1 MLKKVPDV
9 YVIVFGL
16 IVLAAVSTWVLP
28 PGSFE
33 RHEEDVSG
41 HTREVLVPGSFTL
54 DEAADERSGGWL
66 RTNLGPVGPPLAT
79 LLETLGVIATAP
91 LKGFVKG
98 NIAQII
104 VFIFIVG
111 GAFFVLNESGAI
123 AAGTQLLVRVLKGR
137 EFLVIPIVMLFF
149 SFFGAAFGMCE
160 EAMPFAL
167 IFVPL
172 ALALGYDSLV
182 GVSLTFLSAGVGF
195 AGAFLNPFT
204 VQIAQGLAGLQPVS
218 GWGYRLIVWL
228 FITAFTIGWVMIYA
242 ARVKKDPK
250 RSIMYELDRE
260 RKDEI
265 AQKLET
271 QAAFSLRH
279 GLCLATLFA
288 TIGLMIYGVIALDWY
303 IIELGGL
310 FFAMGVVVGVIAGLT
325 PNELAKAFISGV
337 KEMSGAALIVGF
349 AGGILVVLEEA
360 RVLDTILYG
369 LGSVA
374 SRLPP
379 LLAADAMYI
388 IQMAL
393 NFFIPSGSTK
403 AALTMPLMAP
413 LADLSGITRQ
423 TAVLAYQFGD
433 GFTNM
438 IIPTSGVTVG
448 TLAMAK
454 IPFQKW
460 FRWNFPM
467 QIAFF
472 VISLG
477 LLVWPVLTAWE

>member
-9 YVIVFGL
+9 FVIVFGL
-16 IVLAAVSTWVLP
+16 IVVAALLTWILP
-28 PGSFE
+28 GGAFE
-33 RHEEDVSG
+33 RRQEEVGG
-41 HTREVLVPGSFTL
+41 HSREVLVAGSFEFQDSRPQTF
-54 DEAADERSGGWL
+54 A
-66 RTNLGPVGPPLAT
+66 VF
-79 LLETLGVIATAP
+79 TAP
-91 LKGFVKG
+91 LEGFKKLSS
-98 NIAQII
+98 II
-104 VFIFIVG
+104 IFIFIVG
-111 GAFFVLNESGAI
+111 GAFFILNESGAI
-123 AAGTQLLVRVLKGR
+123 AAGTHKLVRLLEGK
-137 EFLVIPIVMLFF
+137 EYLVIPIVMLFF

-172 ALALGYDSLV
+172 AIALGYDSLV
-182 GVSLTFLSAGVGF
+182 GVSLTFLAAGVGF

-204 VQIAQGLAGLQPVS
+204 LQIAQGLAGLQPVS

-228 FITAFTIGWVMIYA
+228 IITGFTITWVMIYA
-242 ARVKKDPK
+242 ARIKKAPK
-250 RSIMYELDRE
+250 RSIMYELDKE
-260 RKDEI
+260 RRAEI
-265 AQKLET
+265 EEQLEAQT
-271 QAAFSLRH
+271 AFTRRHQLSLAV
-279 GLCLATLFA
+279 LLAT
-288 TIGLMIYGVIALDWY
+288 IVLMIYGVIALHWY

-310 FFAMGVVVGVIAGLT
+310 FFAMGLVVGVISGLG
-325 PNELAKAFISGV
+325 PNQLAKAFIAGV
-337 KEMSGAALIVGF
+337 KEMAGAALIVGF
-349 AGGILVVLEEA
+349 AGGILFILEEGH
-360 RVLDTILYG
+360 VLDTILFYI
-369 LGSVA
+369 GSVA
-374 SRLPP
+374 QRLPP
-379 LLAADAMYI
+379 ILAADAMYV

-454 IPFQKW
+454 IPFEKW
-460 FRWNFPM
+460 FRWNMPM

-472 VISLG
+472 IMALA
-477 LLVWPVLTAWE
+477 LLVWPVLSHWE